1 VSDTSNPAPAFTY
14 RAASLED
21 ADGILTLLEEAAA
34 EIPMSLDEPE
44 QQGRLQIVT
53 GECCLSEKSLI
64 ALDAAGTIV
73 GVVLARQ
80 DTKDLKAIALLYI
93 AVAKASRSNGVFS
106 SLMEKLKSKPTPLT
120 ATVLSGNQ
128 SGMADRLVRKGFVKG
143 DVSAKETKLRW
154 DPPPAPPQQLKRHA

>member
-1 VSDTSNPAPAFTY
+1 MSDISDAVPAFTY

-21 ADGILTLLEEAAA
+21 ADGILTLLKEAAA

-44 QQGRLQIVT
+44 QQGRLDIVT
-53 GECCLSEKSLI
+53 GKCCLSGKSWI

-80 DTKDLKAIALLYI
+80 DTKDSKAIALLYI
-93 AVAKASRSNGVFS
+93 AVANASRSKGVFS

-128 SGMADRLVRKGFVKG
+128 SVMAHRLVKKGFVKG

-154 DPPPAPPQQLKRHA
+154 DPPPALPQKLTVR